1 MQRIITLRSS
11 NREKYMAV
19 IIILNLIGNVALLL
33 WGLHMVQSGIIRA
46 FGTQIR
52 KFLGKYLKN
61 RLYSLLAGTGV
72 TAILQSSTAAAMMLS
87 SFFASGMVELVPA
100 MAVMLGANIGTT
112 LIVQLLAFDSSAAI
126 PVLIAVG
133 VYTFKKSRKTVLR
146 DIGRVFTGLGV
157 MLLALHMLVST
168 FEPVQNSHVMR
179 ELMQTITDE
188 PLLNLLIGMVIA
200 WTAHSGTAAV
210 LLSMSLSASGL
221 ITPAAVVAFVLGA
234 NIGSALNPVLESVSG
249 NNPAQRRLPVGNLI
263 NRVAGTA
270 VVFPFIDPLGSIFNY
285 SPERTAADFHTA
297 FNLFTAVLF
306 FMILPQFAKLLEKLL
321 PEKKLTDDPSVPMYL
336 DENALSVPSVAL
348 SCAARETLRM
358 GDIVQNML
366 TDGMTAL
373 MDGDRKVA
381 AEVCRRDNY
390 VDRLHEAVKHYIVN
404 ITRDRLE
411 GDEGKRALEIM
422 TFSIN
427 LEHIG
432 DIIDKNL
439 MELAVKK
446 IKNRLDFSEE
456 GKKELEEIYGIV
468 LENLQVAFSVFM
480 TGDRKLAE
488 YLLNEKN
495 RLRELETSASEK
507 HLLRLREGIPES
519 IETSS
524 LHIDILR
531 DLRRIH
537 SHICSAAYPPLETGS

>member
-1 MQRIITLRSS
+1 
-11 NREKYMAV
+11 MAV
-19 IIILNLIGNVALLL
+19 KIILNLIGNVALLL

-46 FGTQIR
+46 FGAQIR

-61 RLYSLLAGTGV
+61 RFYSLLAGIGV
-72 TAILQSSTAAAMMLS
+72 TAFLQSSTAAAMMLS
-87 SFFASGMVELVPA
+87 SFFASGMVELTPA
-100 MAVMLGANIGTT
+100 LAVMLGANIGTT

-133 VYTFKKSRKTVLR
+133 VYMFKKSRRTVLR
-146 DIGRVFTGLGV
+146 DVGRVFTGLGL
-157 MLLALHMLVST
+157 MLLSLHMLVT
-168 FEPVQNSHVMR
+168 VFEPAQNSHVMR
-179 ELMQTITDE
+179 ELMQNITDE
-188 PLLNLLIGMVIA
+188 PLLNLVIGMVIA
-200 WTAHSGTAAV
+200 WTAHSGIAAV

-221 ITPAAVVAFVLGA
+221 ISPAAVIAFVLGA

-249 NNPAQRRLPVGNLI
+249 DNPAQRRLPVGNLI
-263 NRVAGTA
+263 NRVVGSAL
-270 VVFPFIDPLGSIFNY
+270 VFPFVGTLADVFSYDGTRI
-285 SPERTAADFHTA
+285 AADFHSA
-297 FNLFTAVLF
+297 FNLFTAALF
-306 FMILPQFAKLLEKLL
+306 FIILPQFAKLLEKLL
-321 PEKKLTDDPSVPMYL
+321 PEKKQTADPSTPLYL
-336 DENALSVPSVAL
+336 DENALSLPSVAL
-348 SCAARETLRM
+348 ACAARETLRM

-373 MDGDRKVA
+373 MNGDRKVA
-381 AEVCRRDNY
+381 AEVCRKDNA
-390 VDRLHEAVKHYIVN
+390 VDSLHEAIKHYIVS

-411 GDEGKRALEIM
+411 GDEGRRALEIM

-439 MELAVKK
+439 MELAAKR
-446 IKNRLDFSEE
+446 IKNRLNFSEE
-456 GKKELEEIYGIV
+456 GKGELEEMYGIV
-468 LENLQVAFSVFM
+468 LENLKVAFSVFM
-480 TGDRKLAE
+480 TGDRRLAE
-488 YLLNEKN
+488 YLLNEKG
-495 RLRELETSASEK
+495 RLRELETLASEK

-537 SHICSAAYPPLETGS
+537 SHICAVAYPPLETES